1 MPNNPIINY
10 VDRTQEEI
18 AAMRRKI
25 AQQRIERLREYSAR
39 IDALEAE
46 NKRLR
51 ATLAAAK
58 GNTSSSALEAE
69 IKRILG
75 EGGAV

>member
-1 MPNNPIINY
+1 MPNNPNINY

-51 ATLAAAK
+51 ETLQAVK
-58 GNTSSSALEAE
+58 GKTSSSELEAE
-69 IKRILG
+69 IKRILS
-75 EGGAV
+75 E

>member
-1 MPNNPIINY
+1 MPNNPNIDY

-25 AQQRIERLREYSAR
+25 AQRRIERLREYSAR

-51 ATLAAAK
+51 ETLQAVK
-58 GNTSSSALEAE
+58 GKTSSSELEAE
-69 IKRILG
+69 IKRILS
-75 EGGAV
+75 E

>member
-1 MPNNPIINY
+1 MPNNPNIDY

-25 AQQRIERLREYSAR
+25 AQQRIEMLREYSAR

-51 ATLAAAK
+51 ETLQAVK

-69 IKRILG
+69 IKRILS
-75 EGGAV
+75 E